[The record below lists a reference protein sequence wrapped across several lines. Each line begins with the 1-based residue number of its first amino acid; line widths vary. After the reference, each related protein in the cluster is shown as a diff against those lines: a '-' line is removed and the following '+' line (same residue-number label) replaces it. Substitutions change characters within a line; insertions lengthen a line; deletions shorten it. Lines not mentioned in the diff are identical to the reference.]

1 MSEKGVSTGVGI
13 DGAMRLMT
21 EALIILDENDMPAD
35 IGAHLDLAINRL
47 RDHMRV
53 SIQLFVSEVANG
65 EALPPELA
73 G

>member
-1 MSEKGVSTGVGI
+1 MSEKAVSTGVGI

-47 RDHMRV
+47 RDHMRGP
-53 SIQLFVSEVANG
+53 IQLFVSEVANG
-65 EALPPELA
+65 EARPPELA